1 MNENP
6 LVSIVVAIYNVEA
19 FLDVLITSLF
29 NQTYKNLEIILV
41 EDGSPDN
48 SGKICDDFSKKDNR
62 IKVIH
67 QNNNGVSNARN
78 RGMEIA
84 NGKYITFVD
93 GDDWLEPDFIEYML
107 KIIVE
112 TNSDMAISTN
122 NFTSRDRKQIDNDSI
137 EIWEPTFCA
146 SRFLYP
152 GIAIGCWNKI
162 YRTDFL
168 KTNNIKFTMQISGE
182 GMHLIVTSAHKA
194 NHIGVGHR
202 KVYNYRLN
210 NTNSALTKPNLR
222 IGTYA
227 LKSIMTI
234 RDELIINDS
243 ILLNAVNWHIWINY
257 GFTLYF
263 IIATN
268 SKKENKKLF
277 NDCRRNLLLRL
288 PKALIKSE
296 VN

>member
-122 NFTSRDRKQIDNDSI
+122 NFTSRDR
-137 EIWEPTFCA
+137 
-146 SRFLYP
+146 
-152 GIAIGCWNKI
+152 
-162 YRTDFL
+162 
-168 KTNNIKFTMQISGE
+168 
-182 GMHLIVTSAHKA
+182 
-194 NHIGVGHR
+194 
-202 KVYNYRLN
+202 
-210 NTNSALTKPNLR
+210 
-222 IGTYA
+222 
-227 LKSIMTI
+227 
-234 RDELIINDS
+234 
-243 ILLNAVNWHIWINY
+243 
-257 GFTLYF
+257 
-263 IIATN
+263 
-268 SKKENKKLF
+268 
-277 NDCRRNLLLRL
+277 
-288 PKALIKSE
+288 
-296 VN
+296 